1 MGKIYDVKR
10 LSVDREAIRFELTG
24 AKITV
29 PLSES
34 GSTVLP
40 QAKAEHLRIFELDAD
55 GLGIYW
61 PVLDED
67 LSIAGLLRSAGRE
80 DLVVKNIPSL
90 YVESSDNYTRIE
102 KPLGYAYGSGVVR
115 DRES

>member
-1 MGKIYDVKR
+1 MGKIYDVKC
-10 LSVDREAIRFELTG
+10 LSVDRETIRFELAG
-24 AKITV
+24 EKITV
-29 PLSES
+29 PLSRS
-34 GSTVLP
+34 GSLVLP
-40 QAKAEHLRIFELDAD
+40 GAKPEHVHIFELDAD

-80 DLVVKNIPSL
+80 DLIVEKIPSL
-90 YVESSDNYTRIE
+90 YLETSDNYVRTER
-102 KPLGYAYGSGVVR
+102 PPGYVYGLGMVR